1 MYNCYIIGH
10 PLNKPRSVSIWKKYF
25 RQKKIKSNMKPV
37 ELKPENLS
45 LFIKNIKQDRNFL
58 ATAVT
63 SPLKIKA
70 FKFINP
76 GNLISNLAKSV
87 NFIIKRNNKLFGY
100 NTDVISLIEI
110 IKRIKKKKKI
120 LIIGLGGVGLPL
132 SKVLISA
139 KSYTVSALTSKKNV
153 NIKRLTLYKKINDI
167 KDFDFDLVINCTP
180 LGSDLKKNYIK
191 KSPISEKF
199 IKKYHKKRFKVLDI
213 IYKPK
218 VTKLQN
224 ICRKYDI
231 KYFNGIEMNTL
242 QANIALKLISNYLK
256 K

>member
-1 MYNCYIIGH
+1 M
-10 PLNKPRSVSIWKKYF
+10 
-25 RQKKIKSNMKPV
+25 
-37 ELKPENLS
+37 
-45 LFIKNIKQDRNFL
+45 
-58 ATAVT
+58 
-63 SPLKIKA
+63 
-70 FKFINP
+70 
-76 GNLISNLAKSV
+76 
-87 NFIIKRNNKLFGY
+87 
-100 NTDVISLIEI
+100 IE
-110 IKRIKKKKKI
+110 
-120 LIIGLGGVGLPL
+120 V
-132 SKVLISA
+132 
-139 KSYTVSALTSKKNV
+139 
-153 NIKRLTLYKKINDI
+153 
-167 KDFDFDLVINCTP
+167 FDFDLVINCTP

-231 KYFNGIEMNTL
+231 KYLNGIQMNTL